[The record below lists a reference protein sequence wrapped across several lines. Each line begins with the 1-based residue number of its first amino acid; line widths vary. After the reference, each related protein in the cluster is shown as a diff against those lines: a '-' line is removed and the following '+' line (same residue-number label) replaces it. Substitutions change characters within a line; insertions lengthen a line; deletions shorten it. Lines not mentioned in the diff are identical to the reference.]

1 VSYPVYPDFGL
12 ATIFIYE
19 GHPGGVGITHTGFA
33 MLDEWLGATLR
44 AVATCPCEAG
54 CPSCIQSP
62 KCGNLNEPL
71 DKRAAVV
78 LLTGLLRGGAAASQT
93 AESAAGARSPA
104 RGAQP
109 AARAHPPGG
118 RRGPRHRRHR

>member
-1 VSYPVYPDFGL
+1 MCDRWDLGGVSYPLYPDFG
-12 ATIFIYE
+12 APAIFIYE
-19 GHPGGVGITHTGFA
+19 GHPGGVGITDTGYA
-33 MLDEWLGATLR
+33 MLDEWFAATLR
-44 AVATCPCEAG
+44 TIETCPCEAG

-78 LLTGLLRGGAAASQT
+78 LLRGLLRGGAIP
-93 AESAAGARSPA
+93 AGSDIHLERT
-104 RGAQP
+104 
-109 AARAHPPGG
+109 GG